1 MTALCGAAL
10 RRLVVVLWV
19 GLSVVAVLATP
30 ARSAAQTI
38 LLDGPSGTTLNSPTP
53 AFQFLAIGL
62 GPARPL
68 QVRLQV
74 STTPDFVGLVLDSVF
89 TRTDTA
95 FTIQVTRLL
104 PSDREVYWRALVRA
118 LAGQVFESVVTGPR
132 RTPTWLDLISPDSP
146 SGNSFNIRRPQFVW
160 RSAPVTSAVGRWRYD
175 LELTVNGRPTVA
187 VGGLVDTVYRPT
199 DDLQANTS
207 YRWNVRAYLPNG
219 ESVREFSAGSFVI
232 TDPPLPTTTILYQN
246 FPNPFPSATAFNT
259 CFWFDIGATGA
270 AVKLDILDLRG
281 NQVRRIVPGADGIT
295 EFAPGRYG
303 RGLAGTESN
312 CDNRFVWD
320 GLAEDGRTVAPGVY
334 LARFQAGNAAP
345 IFRRVVFRGR

>member
-30 ARSAAQTI
+30 ARGAAQTI
-38 LLDGPSGTTLNSPTP
+38 LLDGPTALSSPTP

-132 RTPTWLDLISPDSP
+132 RTPTWLTLVAPVASAA
-146 SGNSFNIRRPQFVW
+146 NVRRPLFTW
-160 RSAPVTSAVGRWRYD
+160 RSAPVISSVGPWRYD
-175 LELTVNGRPTVA
+175 VEIVTTSNGLAEVASSAITDTTFRPP
-187 VGGLVDTVYRPT
+187 R
-199 DDLQANTS
+199 DLQANTS
-207 YRWNVRAYLPNG
+207 YRWNVRAYLANG
-219 ESVREFSAGSFVI
+219 ESVREFSTGSFVI

-246 FPNPFPSATAFNT
+246 FPNPLPSATAFNT
-259 CFWFDIGATGA
+259 CFWFDIGAGGA
-270 AVKLDILDLRG
+270 TVRMDILDLRG
-281 NQVRRIVPGADGIT
+281 NQVRRIVPGADGISN
-295 EFAPGRYG
+295 FPAGRYG
-303 RGLAGTESN
+303 RGSIGVDSN

>member
-1 MTALCGAAL
+1 MRALCGAAQ
-10 RRLVVVLWV
+10 RRLAVVLAV
-19 GLSVVAVLATP
+19 GLWVVAMLATP
-30 ARSAAQTI
+30 ARGAAQTI
-38 LLDGPSGTTLNSPTP
+38 LLDGPPSATLPSPTP

-89 TRTDTA
+89 TKMDTA

-132 RTPTWLDLISPDSP
+132 RTSTWLTLVAPTSPDA
-146 SGNSFNIRRPQFVW
+146 NVRRPLFIW
-160 RSAPVTSAVGRWRYD
+160 KSAPVTAAVGPWRYD
-175 LELTVNGRPTVA
+175 VEITTNNQPEVAASALTDTTFRP
-187 VGGLVDTVYRPT
+187 PSN
-199 DDLQANTS
+199 LQANTS
-207 YRWNVRAYLPNG
+207 YRWNVRAYLRNG
-219 ESVREFSAGSFVI
+219 ESIREFSVGSFVI

-259 CFWFDIGATGA
+259 CFWFDIGAGGA
-270 AVKLDILDLRG
+270 KVTMDVLDLRG
-281 NQVRRIVPGADGIT
+281 NQVRRIVPGADGISD
-295 EFAPGRYG
+295 FPPGRYG
-303 RGLAGTESN
+303 RGALGVESN

-334 LARFQAGNAAP
+334 LVRFQAGNVAP